1 MARSLLLHRLPLWTS
16 IAMRHASP
24 IPFLVCAIL
33 VLMPVAGARAS
44 ERSAAEAAQAAFA
57 PTQSRPDVGHRRATS
72 DHVLTLDGQRI
83 AYRAVV
89 EETQVDGSDGKPAG
103 VAVTYAY
110 IARDADA
117 ARRPVTFVFNGG
129 PGASSWPLHMEGFGP
144 RVYDGSHGT
153 LSDNPAS
160 LLDVTDLVFIDP
172 VGTGASF
179 PVEGGDA
186 GSLWNLS
193 GDARFFVGLIG
204 DWLHRNGREASPQYL
219 IGESYGTTRALAML
233 HEDAPYP
240 RLHLS
245 GVALLSMY
253 VGGIDNDDVESMAL
267 LPSYAATAWFHHK
280 QGMPAAS
287 ASEAYDEAW
296 RFARTTYM
304 GALLQGDRL
313 SAVDL
318 HEVALATSERTGIPA
333 ERLEA
338 MHLRL
343 SPDAF
348 RTGLLSGGKRVGRLD
363 TRMVVDDSL
372 DKLPVPYDDPGMS
385 LGRRPSAV
393 MDDYLRS
400 LGYVPALP
408 YRALNLTIN
417 RQWRYGDES
426 HPVSVVQYLAP
437 AMTANPNLR
446 LFTAGG
452 YYDTNTPLEAGRY
465 ALSRAG
471 IDMTRWTSKAYPAG
485 HTIGD
490 DPTQRAALAT
500 DLRHF
505 IH

>member
-1 MARSLLLHRLPLWTS
+1 MRLPLS
-16 IAMRHASP
+16 
-24 IPFLVCAIL
+24 FLMLGLTTFLLPSLACAAVTDL
-33 VLMPVAGARAS
+33 SADAAAR
-44 ERSAAEAAQAAFA
+44 AAFA
-57 PTQSRPDVGHRRATS
+57 PTQSRPDAGHRRVAS
-72 DHVLTLDGQRI
+72 DHVLALDGRRI
-83 AYRAVV
+83 AYRAIV
-89 EETQVDGSDGKPAG
+89 EETTVEGSDGKPAG
-103 VAVTYAY
+103 IAVTYAY
-110 IARDADA
+110 VAQGVDA

-129 PGASSWPLHMEGFGP
+129 PGASSWPLHMEGLGP
-144 RVYDGSHGT
+144 KVYDAASGT
-153 LSDNPAS
+153 LRDNPAS
-160 LLDVTDLVFIDP
+160 LLDVTDMVFIDP
-172 VGTGASF
+172 IGTGASF

-193 GDARFFVGLIG
+193 GDARFFVGLIS

-296 RFARTTYM
+296 RFARTAYI

-313 SAVDL
+313 SAADL

-426 HPVSVVQYLAP
+426 HPGSVVQYLAP

-465 ALSRAG
+465 ALSHTG